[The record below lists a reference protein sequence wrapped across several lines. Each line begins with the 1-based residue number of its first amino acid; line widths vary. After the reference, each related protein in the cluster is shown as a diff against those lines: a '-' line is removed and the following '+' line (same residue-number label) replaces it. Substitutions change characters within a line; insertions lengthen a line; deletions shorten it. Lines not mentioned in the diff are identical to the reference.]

1 LPESVPAP
9 RVRFS
14 DECKVQSPGEGVGVD
29 SCFSVLDVVQGQPV
43 GAVQEEE
50 EVGGDGEAA
59 ESVQEVSQT
68 PDCPPRMREY
78 VVNAVL
84 KVKDH
89 PKRNREF
96 RVNTVLR
103 TRKPK
108 TYSGGYRR
116 VTTAVPK
123 VEGDNI
129 TFVSGCL
136 TKDGTPGWMQVDPG
150 SDISCVLAEYVAS
163 LGMQHQMVKRGPRD
177 TVRVRGIGTAEG
189 EGEVVTMSWR
199 VKESR
204 RRMGDGVS
212 HTSGGRGGGH
222 HCGGVVCRS

>member
-1 LPESVPAP
+1 
-9 RVRFS
+9 
-14 DECKVQSPGEGVGVD
+14 VQSPGEGVGVN
-29 SCFSVLDVVQGQPV
+29 SYFSVLDVVQSQPAV
-43 GAVQEEE
+43 AVQEEE
-50 EVGGDGEAA
+50 VDGKGGAV
-59 ESVQEVSQT
+59 ESEQEVART

-84 KVKDH
+84 KAKDH

-108 TYSGGYRR
+108 TYSGGHRR

-136 TKDGTPGWMQVDPG
+136 TKEGTPGWMQVDPG

-163 LGMQHQMVKRGPRD
+163 LGMQH
-177 TVRVRGIGTAEG
+177 
-189 EGEVVTMSWR
+189 
-199 VKESR
+199 
-204 RRMGDGVS
+204 
-212 HTSGGRGGGH
+212 
-222 HCGGVVCRS
+222 